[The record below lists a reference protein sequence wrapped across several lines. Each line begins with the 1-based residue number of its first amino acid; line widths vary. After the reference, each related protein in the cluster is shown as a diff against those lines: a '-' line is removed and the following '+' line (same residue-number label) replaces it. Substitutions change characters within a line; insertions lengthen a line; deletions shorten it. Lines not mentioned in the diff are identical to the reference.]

1 MSCIRIFY
9 RQNAGVPRGSVSL
22 NYVNDVAE
30 NMLSIC
36 RLFADDNSLQ
46 QSSCNVLY
54 IDYKLII
61 IY

>member
-1 MSCIRIFY
+1 MYKDLLSSKWDIS
-9 RQNAGVPRGSVSL
+9 AGVPRGSVSL

-54 IDYKLII
+54 IEY
-61 IY
+61 